1 MSLPC
6 GTRNYSYNTDMAIIR
21 TKTQWVMFSL
31 FLLAL
36 FTLPFYLPSSWFDIV
51 NSIGIILIAV
61 VGLNIL
67 MGYCGQLSLGHAGF
81 MAVGAFTTAILA
93 QSMQMPFLISLICS
107 GLSAGLIGLIF
118 GIPSLRVKGFYLA
131 ISTIAAQFIIIWVLK
146 NWTGV
151 THGANGLDVMQASIG
166 GFIFDSE
173 LKQFFLIFSIASVSV
188 LFATNL
194 ARSRIGRAFIA
205 VRDNDLAAAVM
216 GINIFNY
223 KLLGFFL
230 GCFFAGIAGSLYA
243 QYKGHISY
251 EDFTFQQ
258 SILYIGML
266 IIGGLGSSIGPIFGT
281 VIIETLQKLLTN
293 WVAPWL
299 EQTIT
304 FLPTGFSSGLN
315 LMLFGLVFI
324 LILIFEP
331 RGIARLWSLF
341 KGSYRLW
348 PFSY

>member
-6 GTRNYSYNTDMAIIR
+6 GTRNFSYNTDIAIIR
-21 TKTQWVMFSL
+21 TKTQWVLFIL
-31 FLLAL
+31 FLLLL
-36 FTLPFYLPSSWFDIV
+36 FTLPLYLPSSWFDIV
-51 NSIGIILIAV
+51 NSIGILLVAII
-61 VGLNIL
+61 GLNIL

-81 MAVGAFTTAILA
+81 MAVGAFTTAILTN
-93 QSMQMPFLISLICS
+93 SLHLPYLASFFCS

-131 ISTIAAQFIIIWVLK
+131 ISTIAAQFIIVWILK
-146 NWTGV
+146 NWTDV
-151 THGANGLDVMQASIG
+151 THGANGLDVLQASIG
-166 GFIFDSE
+166 NFVFDSE
-173 LKQFFLIFSIASVSV
+173 AKQYYLIFSIASLSV
-188 LFATNL
+188 LFTTNL

-205 VRDNDLAAAVM
+205 IRDNDLAAELM
-216 GINIFNY
+216 GINVFNY

-230 GCFFAGIAGSLYA
+230 GCFFAGLAGSLYA

-266 IIGGLGSSIGPIFGT
+266 IVGGLGSSLGPILGT
-281 VIIETLQKLLTN
+281 VLIESLQKGLTY
-293 WVAPWL
+293 WAAPWL
-299 EQTIT
+299 EQTVA

-315 LMLFGLVFI
+315 LMVFGLAFI

-331 RGIARLWSLF
+331 RGLAHLWSLF

>member
-1 MSLPC
+1 M
-6 GTRNYSYNTDMAIIR
+6 
-21 TKTQWVMFSL
+21 
-31 FLLAL
+31 
-36 FTLPFYLPSSWFDIV
+36 
-51 NSIGIILIAV
+51 
-61 VGLNIL
+61 
-67 MGYCGQLSLGHAGF
+67 
-81 MAVGAFTTAILA
+81 
-93 QSMQMPFLISLICS
+93 
-107 GLSAGLIGLIF
+107 
-118 GIPSLRVKGFYLA
+118 
-131 ISTIAAQFIIIWVLK
+131 
-146 NWTGV
+146 
-151 THGANGLDVMQASIG
+151 
-166 GFIFDSE
+166 
-173 LKQFFLIFSIASVSV
+173 SV

-205 VRDNDLAAAVM
+205 IRDNDLAAEVM
-216 GINIFNY
+216 GINVFNY

-230 GCFFAGIAGSLYA
+230 GCFFAGLAGSLYA

-266 IIGGLGSSIGPIFGT
+266 IVGGLGSSLGPILGT
-281 VIIETLQKLLTN
+281 VLIESLQKGLTY

-299 EQTIT
+299 EQTVA

-315 LMLFGLVFI
+315 LMVFGLAFI

-331 RGIARLWSLF
+331 RGLAHLWSLF

>member
-1 MSLPC
+1 
-6 GTRNYSYNTDMAIIR
+6 MAIIR
-21 TKTQWVMFSL
+21 TKTQWVLFSL
-31 FLLAL
+31 FMLAL

-61 VGLNIL
+61 TGLNIL
-67 MGYCGQLSLGHAGF
+67 MGYCGQLSLGQAGF
-81 MAVGAFTTAILA
+81 MAVGAFTSAILS
-93 QSMQMPFLISLICS
+93 QSLHMPFLVSMVCS

-146 NWTGV
+146 NWTDV
-151 THGANGLDVMQASIG
+151 THGANGLDVAQASVG
-166 GFIFDSE
+166 SFVFDSE
-173 LKQFFLIFSIASVSV
+173 VKQFFLIFSVAAISV
-188 LFATNL
+188 LFAINL
-194 ARSRIGRAFIA
+194 ARGRIGRAFIA

-230 GCFFAGIAGSLYA
+230 GCFFAGIAGALYA

-281 VIIETLQKLLTN
+281 VIIETLQKMLTN

-299 EQTIT
+299 EQTIN

-315 LMLFGLVFI
+315 LMIFGLAFI
-324 LILIFEP
+324 LILIFQP
-331 RGIARLWSLF
+331 KGIAHMWSLF

>member
-21 TKTQWVMFSL
+21 TKTQWVLFSL

-36 FTLPFYLPSSWFDIV
+36 FTLPFYLPSSWFDTV
-51 NSIGIILIAV
+51 NSIGIIVIAV

-67 MGYCGQLSLGHAGF
+67 MGYCGQLSLGQAGF
-81 MAVGAFTTAILA
+81 MAVGAFTTAIFS
-93 QSMQMPFLISLICS
+93 QSLQMPFLLSLVCS

-146 NWTGV
+146 NWTDV
-151 THGANGLDVMQASIG
+151 THGANGLDVLQASIG
-166 GFIFDSE
+166 NFVFDSE
-173 LKQFFLIFSIASVSV
+173 ARQYYLIFSIASLSV

-194 ARSRIGRAFIA
+194 ARGRIGRAFIA
-205 VRDNDLAAAVM
+205 VRDNDLAAEVM
-216 GINIFNY
+216 GINVFNY

-230 GCFFAGIAGSLYA
+230 GCFFAGLAGSLYA

-266 IIGGLGSSIGPIFGT
+266 IVGGLGSSLGPILGT
-281 VIIETLQKLLTN
+281 VLIESLQKGLTY

-299 EQTIT
+299 EQTVT

-315 LMLFGLVFI
+315 LMVFGLAFI

-331 RGIARLWSLF
+331 RGLAHLWSLF